1 MVSQIN
7 STDVTMINMNAVPC
21 QIAWTGLAGMA
32 ILLTGNRF
40 LEMQLNRTLMIFLG
54 MTVVSAF
61 WLSAQN

>member
-7 STDVTMINMNAVPC
+7 STDVTMSNMNAVPC